1 MQSDQQSQQNESV
14 MNRAWQGV
22 EGSYQNVADQAS
34 HLRENTEHYVQEAPF
49 TASLVSFGVGVG
61 LGLLVSQLLIPSRSY
76 SRQSHWYDSYL
87 GDDRA
92 QAMEDMAQRYLPR
105 SVTRRMGM

>member
-1 MQSDQQSQQNESV
+1 MQSEQQRESV
-14 MNRAWQGV
+14 MNRAWHGV
-22 EGSYQNVADQAS
+22 EGSYSSVADQAG
-34 HLRENTEHYVQEAPF
+34 HLRENAEQYTQQAPF

-61 LGLLVSQLLIPSRSY
+61 LGLLAAQLMCSSRSM

-92 QAMEDMAQRYLPR
+92 AAMEDMMQRYLPR
-105 SVTRRMGM
+105 SVTRRMGV

>member
-1 MQSDQQSQQNESV
+1 MQSEQQGTL
-14 MNRAWQGV
+14 NRAWNGV

-34 HLRENTEHYVQEAPF
+34 HLRDSAQQYTQEAPF

-61 LGLLVSQLLIPSRSY
+61 LGLLVSQLLIPSRMT

-92 QAMEDMAQRYLPR
+92 QAMEDMMQRYLPR
-105 SVTRRMGM
+105 SVTRRMGV